1 MVDRASAQPNS
12 GLPEFGAAKSRRRW
26 TVFLPLALVV
36 LLGLAWS
43 GFWYFAAAKAE
54 TTLTEWRERE
64 AKAGRIHSCASQAIG
79 GYPFRIEVR
88 CIDPSTELRGS
99 GEAVALRA
107 KDLLAAVQVY
117 DPTLVISEFT
127 GPMTIAAPGQ
137 PAGYVANW
145 TLAQSSVRGTPY
157 APQRASIVVDAPAVD
172 RVSGDAHTTVLKAT
186 RIELHGRI
194 AEGSAAA
201 DPVIE
206 LVLRLVAAA
215 APDLHPLTV
224 EPLDAD
230 VSFTLRGLSDFA
242 PKPWPV
248 RFREIQARNGSIEIT
263 KARVQQGDVIAVSA
277 GTLGLTGRGTLQG
290 QLQVTMVGIEQVL
303 KKLDL
308 EQMMNQGQVRQT
320 IDALDRIMPGLGK
333 LARQNAR
340 PSILAG
346 LGALGQS
353 TTLEGKP
360 AVSVPLRFADGQVML
375 GPFGVGR
382 VPPLF

>member
-1 MVDRASAQPNS
+1 MVDRAYTQPHAART
-12 GLPEFGAAKSRRRW
+12 EFGVRRRRW
-26 TVFLPLALVV
+26 PVFLPLALVV
-36 LLGLAWS
+36 ALGLAWS
-43 GFWYFAAAKAE
+43 GFWYFAAAQAE
-54 TTLTEWRERE
+54 TTLTAWRERE
-64 AKAGRIHSCASQAIG
+64 AKAGRIHSCASQSIG

-88 CIDPSTELRGS
+88 CTDPATELRGN

-127 GPMTIAAPGQ
+127 GPMSIAAAGQ
-137 PAGYVANW
+137 PVSYEANW

-157 APQRASIVVDAPAVD
+157 APQRASIVVDGPTVD
-172 RVSGDAHTTVLKAT
+172 RVSAGTHTAVLKAS

-206 LVLRLVAAA
+206 LVLRLASAA
-215 APDLHPLTV
+215 APELHPLTV
-224 EPLDAD
+224 EPMDAD
-230 VSFTLRGLSDFA
+230 VSFTLRGLADFS

-248 RFREIQARNGSIEIT
+248 RFREMQARNGSIEIS
-263 KARVQQGDVIAVSA
+263 KARVQQGDVVAVAA
-277 GTLGLTGRGTLQG
+277 GTLGLTARGTLQG
-290 QLQVTMVGIEQVL
+290 QLQVTMVGIEEVL

-308 EQMMNQGQVRQT
+308 EQMMSQGQVGQT
-320 IDALDRIMPGLGK
+320 IDALDKIMPGLSR

-346 LGALGQS
+346 LGALGQN

-360 AVSVPLRFADGQVML
+360 AVAVPLRFTDGQVML
-375 GPFGVGR
+375 GPLGVGR

>member
-1 MVDRASAQPNS
+1 MADPASA
-12 GLPEFGAAKSRRRW
+12 RRRW
-26 TVFLPLALVV
+26 PVFVPLGLVIV
-36 LLGLAWS
+36 LGLAWS

-54 TTLTEWRERE
+54 TTLTEWRARE
-64 AKAGRIHSCASQAIG
+64 AKAGRIHSCASQSIG
-79 GYPFRIEVR
+79 GYPFRIEVH
-88 CIDPSTELRGS
+88 CADPATELRS
-99 GEAVALRA
+99 GGETVALRA

-117 DPTLVISEFT
+117 DPTLVVSEFT

-137 PAGYVANW
+137 PARFEANW
-145 TLAQSSVRGTPY
+145 TLAQSSVRGTPFS
-157 APQRASIVVDAPAVD
+157 PQRASLVVDGPVVD
-172 RVSGDAHTTVLKAT
+172 RIEDGNHAAVLKAS

-206 LVLRLVAAA
+206 MVLRLAAA
-215 APDLHPLTV
+215 TAPNLHPLTV

-248 RFREIQARNGSIEIT
+248 RFREIQARDGSIEIT
-263 KARVQQGDVIAVSA
+263 KARVQQGDVIAGSA
-277 GTLGLTGRGTLQG
+277 GTLSLTERGTLQG
-290 QLQVTMVGIEQVL
+290 QLQVTMVGIEEVL

-308 EQMMNQGQVRQT
+308 EQMMNQGQVKQT
-320 IDALDRIMPGLGK
+320 IDALDRLMPGLGK

-346 LGALGQS
+346 LGALGQN

-360 AVSVPLRFADGQVML
+360 AVSVPLRFDDGQVIL
-375 GPFGVGR
+375 GPFGIGR